1 MPIFPLSRPKTASAL
16 LLLIAVAGAGAYGVL
31 RAGTPPQSSQLALP
45 EVDVAVVLQQNI
57 TDLQTYSGRLA
68 AVEQVD
74 IRPQVSGAIVAVN
87 IRDGALVRKG
97 DLLFVIDPRPYQA
110 EFDRTK
116 GLLAVAQARADY
128 LQRDGER
135 AQRLIGDNAIARRDY
150 EEKLNASR
158 EAAANLQAARAAL
171 EQARI
176 NLDHTR
182 IVAPIAG
189 RVSRAEITLG
199 NVVSA
204 GPSAT
209 ALTKIVSVS
218 PIYAEFDAD
227 EPTYLLYA
235 GRSRQGSK
243 VVAEL
248 GLGGES
254 GYPRQGEIQSVDN
267 RLDPASGTIRMR
279 ARFDNRDGVLVPGLY
294 ARIRMGGSDPHAA
307 LLIEDAA
314 VGTDQAK
321 KFVFVVDQQDRVV
334 YREVQLGALRGNLR
348 VISTGLRAGERIVV
362 NGAQRVQ
369 PDAKVRSHLVAMGGA
384 SNSDHQAE
392 SKTR

>member
-1 MPIFPLSRPKTASAL
+1 MPISPLSRPKTASAL
-16 LLLIAVAGAGAYGVL
+16 VLLAAVIGAGAYGVL
-31 RAGTPPQSSQLALP
+31 RASTPPQSSQLALP

-235 GRSRQGSK
+235 GRSRQGRK

-248 GLGGES
+248 GLGGER
-254 GYPRQGEIQSVDN
+254 GYSRQGEIQSVDN
-267 RLDPASGTIRMR
+267 RLDPSSGTIRMR

-294 ARIRMGGSDPHAA
+294 ARIRMGGSDPHSA

-321 KFVFVVDQQDRVV
+321 KFVFVVDQQDRVI

-348 VISTGLRAGERIVV
+348 VISNGLRAGERIVV
-362 NGAQRVQ
+362 DGAQRVQ
-369 PDAKVRSHLVAMGGA
+369 PDTKVRAHLVAMGGT

-392 SKTR
+392 SKTQ